1 MQRVTDDFKARYRHK
16 GLVASS
22 TTWPPFHAQ
31 SFTSLALVHQKVT
44 QLQTK
49 KDTTRIARVRA
60 TGDIHKIP
68 ELTPSIKLDNIH
80 QIFTPVTS
88 NDQAQ
93 CPMSILI
100 EGHPGIGK
108 TTLVKDMCLQWANN
122 QLLTSDKLVL
132 LLMLRDPN
140 VQKITSTEQLVRY
153 TQSTDQVQCVL
164 SYLQNNNGVGVTLI
178 IDGFDELSTELRQ
191 TSFFR
196 KVIEGDVLHNV
207 RVVVTSRPSASACL
221 HQCVQRRIEV
231 LGFEKSSKE
240 QYVDTALKDTPEHL
254 HKLKA
259 HFQQYPNIDALCYIP
274 LNMAI
279 IVYLC
284 LLGSLPPTATK
295 MYESFIINTIY
306 RHLNKVG
313 KIPNNNSVTQIKDF
327 PKPVPEDLK
336 QLQKVAF
343 DGLVRDKIVFTV
355 EELPFLCKYDP
366 TCYGLL
372 QSTECYSAEKVTST
386 QSFNFLH
393 LGIQEFFASKYVTTL
408 SENDVY
414 MLLKESFIV
423 TKKRSNPD
431 PDSKSVRLSNMW
443 ILYCGITSGQCKT
456 LRHYLT
462 TYGKPY
468 DAHMTLHSDPHYQQ
482 IGPTLSHHSSTSIM
496 SHRFDPLQPSSIN
509 PSYHPVTPPTQPVY
523 SRYPP
528 TPSSIQHIASYPQ
541 PYHLPTLY
549 HPYQQQ
555 QLVQYPYQPF
565 NVAHTRSRDPIS
577 HPVTMN
583 THSMT
588 HSHRSHDQMTTSM
601 LLPSHMIHNASC
613 DLNPSMILIDRSHD
627 HTMTSSAERYFT
639 SSTSNQVD
647 SNIDS
652 QVTSEKMTGPSQQGS
667 TSDQRIFSTRT
678 ISQVVLEDPVKVLYL
693 FQCFQEAQDNELC
706 EVLSQSF
713 DSDEI
718 DISGNRLLPHQ
729 VMSLGFFLS
738 RSHKKCK
745 ELNLWGC
752 YIGDHG
758 MSIIHQ
764 CLCGDKT
771 NKQEITKIDLGSN
784 GLTGASS
791 HLIADIISH
800 LQPHTLWLPNNNITN
815 VRDISTAVINTSTVK
830 VLGMT
835 NNGLTAQEVVA
846 ISDMMICLEDLDI
859 DGNELDDHGAELL
872 SEGIRE
878 TKTLRILNIECNCIG
893 SSGTIAIANA
903 LAVNASL
910 EELYMGGISIGRDE
924 AMALGNAITNNKII
938 KILALG
944 CKDDPDIGGTDKES
958 AMIIITSL
966 YRNNTIT
973 KPILPIIELYEIEI
987 ELCENDVHVITEE
1000 AEKVNSMRTVSNNKV
1015 IDFQLCFIDLEEGN
1029 YFASYST
1036 EHGIEYY

>member
-1 MQRVTDDFKARYRHK
+1 MVIKCVHCIEKDQMQRVTDDFKARYRRK
-16 GLVASS
+16 GLVTSS
-22 TTWPPFHAQ
+22 SAWPPFHAQ

-44 QLQTK
+44 QLQAK
-49 KDTTRIARVRA
+49 EDTTKVARVRA

-68 ELTPSIKLDNIH
+68 KLTSSIIKLDNIH

-88 NDQAQ
+88 GEQVQ

-108 TTLVKDMCLQWANN
+108 TTLVKEMCLQWANN

-140 VQKITSTEQLVRY
+140 VHKITSTEQLVRY

-164 SYLQNNNGVGVTLI
+164 SYLQNNNGVGVTVI
-178 IDGFDELSTELRQ
+178 MDGFDELSTELRQ

-196 KVIEGDVLHNV
+196 KVIEGDVLPNA

-240 QYVDTALKDTPEHL
+240 HYVNNALKDTPEHL

-295 MYESFIINTIY
+295 MYESFIINTIH
-306 RHLNKVG
+306 RHFKKVG

-343 DGLVRDKIVFTV
+343 DGLLRDKIVFTV
-355 EELPFLCKYDP
+355 EELPVLCKDDP

-372 QSTECYSAEKVTST
+372 QSTECYSAEKVIST

-408 SENDVY
+408 PEDEVY
-414 MLLKESFIV
+414 TLLMGSFIV
-423 TKKRSNPD
+423 TESKYIPN

-456 LRHYLT
+456 LRYYLA
-462 TYGKPY
+462 TYGNPY
-468 DAHMTLHSDPHYQQ
+468 DD
-482 IGPTLSHHSSTSIM
+482 
-496 SHRFDPLQPSSIN
+496 D
-509 PSYHPVTPPTQPVY
+509 
-523 SRYPP
+523 
-528 TPSSIQHIASYPQ
+528 
-541 PYHLPTLY
+541 
-549 HPYQQQ
+549 
-555 QLVQYPYQPF
+555 
-565 NVAHTRSRDPIS
+565 D
-577 HPVTMN
+577 
-583 THSMT
+583 
-588 HSHRSHDQMTTSM
+588 D
-601 LLPSHMIHNASC
+601 
-613 DLNPSMILIDRSHD
+613 DDD
-627 HTMTSSAERYFT
+627 
-639 SSTSNQVD
+639 
-647 SNIDS
+647 IDS

-667 TSDQRIFSTRT
+667 TSDQRISKTGT
-678 ISQVVLEDPVKVLYL
+678 ISQDVLKDPVKVLYL
-693 FQCFQEAQDNELC
+693 FRCFQEAQDNELC

-713 DSDEI
+713 KSGEI
-718 DISGNRLLPHQ
+718 DISKNRLLPHQ
-729 VMSLGFFLS
+729 VVSLGFFLS
-738 RSHKKCK
+738 RSHRKWKK
-745 ELNLWGC
+745 LNMYMC

-758 MSIIHQ
+758 MSIIRQ
-764 CLCGDKT
+764 YLCGDKT
-771 NKQEITKIDLGSN
+771 NKQEITEIDLRCN
-784 GLTGASS
+784 DLTGASS

-800 LQPHTLWLPNNNITN
+800 LQPHTLLLHFNTITN

-830 VLGMT
+830 VLDMS
-835 NNGLTAQEVVA
+835 NNDLTAQETVA
-846 ISDMMICLEDLDI
+846 ISDIMICLE
-859 DGNELDDHGAELL
+859 ELYIIENKLGDHGIELL
-872 SEGIRE
+872 SKGIRD
-878 TKTLRILNIECNCIG
+878 TKTLRILCIESNNFG

-910 EELYMGGISIGRDE
+910 EELYMDGIYIGRDE
-924 AMALGNAITNNKII
+924 AMALGNAITNNKMI
-938 KILALG
+938 KILALD
-944 CKDDPDIGGTDKES
+944 CEDDPSYGTRDKES
-958 AMIIITSL
+958 AMIIINSL
-966 YRNNTIT
+966 YYNNTIT
-973 KPILPIIELYEIEI
+973 KLILPKI
-987 ELCENDVHVITEE
+987 ELCDNDIHVICEE
-1000 AEKVNSMRTVSNNKV
+1000 IQKVNFIRTQSNDQV
-1015 IDFQLCFIDLEEGN
+1015 IDLRLSFIR
-1029 YFASYST
+1029 SP
-1036 EHGIEYY
+1036 